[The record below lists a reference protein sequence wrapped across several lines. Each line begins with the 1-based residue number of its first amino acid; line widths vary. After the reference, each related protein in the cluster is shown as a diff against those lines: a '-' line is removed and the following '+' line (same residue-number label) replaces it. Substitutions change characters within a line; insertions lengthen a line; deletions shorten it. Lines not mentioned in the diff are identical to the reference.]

1 MRAVPARTARKG
13 VGKVNWRRW
22 ALRASAWLLAAIVA
36 FHAVCAVA
44 LAGLRWVNPWTTAVQ
59 MQRRCES
66 FFHKGRYQK
75 QYVFVPL
82 TSISRDL
89 QHAVIAAEDGRFY
102 EHHGIDWKQL
112 RIVVDEG
119 IESGEVPRGASTI
132 TQQLIKNLFL
142 TTSRTVIRKAFEF
155 SLVPLTE
162 RILGKDRILELYLNV
177 IEWGPGV
184 WGAEA
189 AAHHH
194 YHTTA
199 ARLSREQSARLA
211 ALLPAPRTR
220 KPARMNQYSEA
231 ILDRMRKMGW

>member
-1 MRAVPARTARKG
+1 MHAVSARAARKA
-13 VGKVNWRRW
+13 GKGNWHRW
-22 ALRASAWLLAAIVA
+22 ARRALVWLLAAIVT
-36 FHAVCAVA
+36 FHVLCALA
-44 LAGLRWVNPWTTAVQ
+44 LAGLRWINPWTTAVQ
-59 MQRRCES
+59 MQRRIES
-66 FFHKGRYQK
+66 FSKKGHYQK
-75 QYVFVPL
+75 QYSFVPL
-82 TSISRDL
+82 AWISRDL

-102 EHHGIDWKQL
+102 DHNGIDWKQL

-155 SLVPLTE
+155 TLVPLTE

-189 AAHHH
+189 AAHYH

-199 ARLSREQSARLA
+199 ARLSRDQCARLA